1 MSGPM
6 TPGVLPPEVVAALAQ
21 AAAMQA
27 SPESLYDL
35 IRDQT
40 ARLVECDAFY
50 LALWND
56 ETQVLHFVA
65 HHDQDLHDAAIDFPL
80 GNGPTSWV
88 IRNGTTL
95 RFDAGAVP
103 QAHADAF
110 TFGSERRSVS
120 GAHVPI
126 RFGDRLLGVLSAQS
140 YRPGRFDDRT
150 VQLLEALAAHAGAA
164 LEAWRLAR
172 AARADREAAGV
183 ERAVGR
189 ALRIQLDRRLRELE
203 ALRRTAHELAGTADA
218 ASTMRLVAE
227 EGAKLFAATHAGV
240 VLLDRVARTARH
252 TVSINLPES
261 YTSTMERHFF
271 DLPQAEGLL
280 RGEVVT
286 VADARRREIPGLTEQ
301 ILKAG
306 FISVIALPLTFGEE
320 VIGVLAFG
328 HDHPR
333 AWEEDEVG
341 VARAFA
347 DQAAL
352 AIGKTRL
359 LDTVTRAKTEWQVV
373 FDAAPSGLAIVD
385 AEGNVVR
392 GNRTLARLTNVPLA
406 GLAGRPLASLFPEW
420 PWGAEDP
427 LPQARAG
434 VTVSRLMAVKG
445 GRMLVITL
453 APDRE
458 GRVVAVLDD
467 VTREQEA
474 LEALRRSESRFR
486 ALIASAPVAIVTIDR
501 DERVLAVNA
510 AAAHLLGLPAEG
522 GSLALESILL
532 PDAAP
537 VCRTKLAAAFAGHP
551 QDYLTRLRQTL
562 GAVREVH
569 IVAVPLE
576 ERGGVRTVL
585 AILRDVTDEHALR
598 ERVAHAEKM
607 VALGQL
613 VSGVAHELNNPL
625 AGITALAEALAVEER
640 DEGTERILETIR
652 REAGRAARIVQD
664 LLLFSR
670 QRPLVRTEVDLN
682 EVVREVMA
690 VTVPG
695 GNGWEVTLDP
705 ALPKVGADHDQVIQ
719 VVRNLVR
726 NGVQAM
732 AGRPGARGAVRTW
745 TEGDVVCCEVLDQGA
760 GIAPDVLGR
769 IFEPFFTT
777 KAAGEG
783 TGLGLSISH
792 GIVRAHGG
800 EIRAQN
806 RPSGGARFWF
816 ELPRGAAARTRQ
828 G

>member
-1 MSGPM
+1 MKLDA
-6 TPGVLPPEVVAALAQ
+6 TPGVLPPEIVAALAQ

-27 SPESLYDL
+27 SPEALYDL
-35 IRDQT
+35 IRHQT
-40 ARLVECDAFY
+40 ARLVEADSFY
-50 LALWND
+50 LALWN
-56 ETQVLHFVA
+56 EESQVLHFVA
-65 HHDQDLHDAAIDFPL
+65 HHDHDLLDTAIDFPL
-80 GNGPTSWV
+80 GDGPTSWV
-88 IRNGTTL
+88 IRHGTTL
-95 RFDAGAVP
+95 RFDEGMPFPAASAGY
-103 QAHADAF
+103 

-140 YRPGRFDDRT
+140 YQAGKFDDRT
-150 VQLLEALAAHAGAA
+150 VQLLEALAAHAGVA

-172 AARADREAAGV
+172 AAWMDREAAGV

-203 ALRRTAHELAGTADA
+203 ALRRTAHELASTADA
-218 ASTMRLVAE
+218 QSTMRLVAE
-227 EGAKLFAATHAGV
+227 EGVKLFGASHAGV
-240 VLLDRVARTARH
+240 VLIDPVARTARH
-252 TVSINLPES
+252 TVSINRPES
-261 YTSTMERHFF
+261 YTATMERHFF
-271 DLPQAEGLL
+271 DLPQSAALL
-280 RGEVVT
+280 RGEVVA
-286 VADARRREIPGLTEQ
+286 VVDARRREIPGLTEE

-306 FISVIALPLTFGEE
+306 FVSVIALPLIFGEE

-328 HDHPR
+328 HDRPHD
-333 AWEEDEVG
+333 WEQDEIG

-359 LDTVTRAKTEWQVV
+359 LDTVVRAKTEWQVV

-385 AEGNVVR
+385 AEGSVVR
-392 GNRTLARLTNVPLA
+392 GNRALARLTNVPLA
-406 GLAGRPLASLFPEW
+406 ALAGRPLASLFPEW

-427 LPQARAG
+427 LPQARGG

-501 DERVLAVNA
+501 EERVLAVNA
-510 AAAHLLGLPAEG
+510 AAARLLGLPAEG
-522 GSLALESILL
+522 ASLLLETMLL
-532 PDAAP
+532 PGSAP
-537 VCRTKLAAAFAGHP
+537 ACRAKLADAFTGAP
-551 QDYLTRLRQTL
+551 QDYLTRIRQTG
-562 GAVREVH
+562 GAIREVH

-585 AILRDVTDEHALR
+585 AILRDVTDEQALR

-625 AGITALAEALAVEER
+625 AGITALAEALALEER
-640 DEGTERILETIR
+640 DEGTDRILQTIR
-652 REAGRAARIVQD
+652 LEAGRAARIVQD

-670 QRPLVRTEVDLN
+670 QRPLVRVEVDLN

-690 VTVPG
+690 VAVPPG
-695 GNGWEVTLDP
+695 AGWDLELDP

-732 AGRPGARGAVRTW
+732 AGRPGARGAIRTW
-745 TEGDVVCCEVLDQGA
+745 TEDDVVCCEVLDQGA

-806 RPSGGARFWF
+806 RPTGGARFWF
-816 ELPRGAAARTRQ
+816 ELPRGTAPRTRQ

>member
-1 MSGPM
+1 MSTR

-27 SPESLYDL
+27 SPEALYEL
-35 IRDQT
+35 IRHQT
-40 ARLVECDAFY
+40 ARLVDADSFY
-50 LALWND
+50 LALWNE
-56 ETQVLHFVA
+56 ETQVMHFVA
-65 HHDQDLHDAAIDFPL
+65 HHDLDLLDTAIDIPL
-80 GNGPTSWV
+80 GDGPTSWV
-88 IRNGTTL
+88 IKHGETL
-95 RFDAGAVP
+95 RFDAGSVP
-103 QAHADAF
+103 KAHQDSA

-140 YRPGRFDDRT
+140 YRAGRFDDRT
-150 VQLLEALAAHAGAA
+150 VQLLEALAAHAGVA

-172 AARADREAAGV
+172 AAWMDREAAGV

-218 ASTMRLVAE
+218 QSTMRLVAE
-227 EGAKLFAATHAGV
+227 EGAKLFAASHAGV
-240 VLLDRVARTARH
+240 MLIDQAARTAKH
-252 TVSINLPES
+252 TVVINLPES
-261 YTSTMERHFF
+261 YTDAMERHFF
-271 DLPQAEGLL
+271 DLTVAAPLI
-280 RGEVVT
+280 RGET
-286 VADARRREIPGLTEQ
+286 VAVPDARSREIPGLTEH
-301 ILKAG
+301 IVKAG
-306 FISVIALPLTFGEE
+306 FVSVIALPLSFGEE

-328 HDHPR
+328 HDHAR
-333 AWEEDEVG
+333 EWEEDELR

-359 LDTVTRAKTEWQVV
+359 LDTVLRAKTEWQVV

-385 AEGNVVR
+385 AEGSVVR
-392 GNRTLARLTNVPLA
+392 GNRALARLTNVPLA

-427 LPQARAG
+427 LPQARGG

-501 DERVLAVNA
+501 DERVLAVNSA
-510 AAAHLLGLPAEG
+510 AAQLLGLPAEG
-522 GSLALESILL
+522 ASLSLEAVLL
-532 PDAAP
+532 PAVAP
-537 VCRTKLAAAFAGHP
+537 ACRAKLADAFAGAP
-551 QDYLTRLRQTL
+551 QDYLTRIRRTA

-585 AILRDVTDEHALR
+585 AILRDVTDEQALR

-625 AGITALAEALAVEER
+625 AGITALAEALAVDER
-640 DEGTERILETIR
+640 DVGTERILETIR
-652 REAGRAARIVQD
+652 LEAGRAARIVQD

-670 QRPLVRTEVDLN
+670 QRPLVRSEVDLN
-682 EVVREVMA
+682 QVVREVMA
-690 VTVPG
+690 VAVPG
-695 GNGWEVTLDP
+695 GAGWEVELDP

-719 VVRNLVR
+719 VVRNLIR

-732 AGRPGARGAVRTW
+732 AGHPEARGTIRTW
-745 TEGDVVCCEVLDQGA
+745 TEEDVVCCEVLDQGV

-806 RPSGGARFWF
+806 RPTGGARFWF
-816 ELPRGAAARTRQ
+816 ELPRGPVPRTRQ
-828 G
+828 A